1 MGAGLPLT
9 RDPIGQYRCVNRS
22 GRADIAW
29 PDRLRARPP
38 FMTNAPMTEIDE
50 EAVRRA
56 VEKDD
61 PTSAITRLSAGN
73 RKIIFAI
80 GVAFALFQLWTAT
93 FNPLSSLVV
102 RSVHVGFL
110 LLMAFLLIGVRDGA
124 KRDRVPFYDWVL
136 GGLAFVLGLY
146 HWVFQQDLILRSGTP
161 TDLDLWVGAANTL
174 LVAEAA
180 RRIMGWGLPV
190 MCLIFVPYAM
200 FGQYMPN
207 ILAHRGYD
215 LDQVIEQL
223 QFSTEGIY
231 GTPTFVSSTFIFLFI
246 LFGAF
251 LEKAGVIQ
259 LFNDLSMALVGRR
272 LGGAAKVAVVS
283 SGFMG
288 MVNGSGVAN
297 VLTTGQF
304 TIPMMKRF
312 GYQAKFA
319 GALEATAS
327 MGGQIMPP
335 VMGAAAFIMAETLG
349 ISYLE
354 VCKAAAIPAIL
365 YFVSAYWMAH
375 LEAARADLR
384 GLPASE
390 CPQLW
395 PSLRKGWHLLLPL
408 VALVTL
414 LLSGRTPLFAGVVGI
429 AGTAM
434 LMMGLLLV
442 AQMGPVALRVA
453 FWAGLGLGA
462 VGLTQ
467 AGLRTEQMAM
477 VAIGLLAIPCFM
489 FKSGRDLLQALMSAL
504 ADGARAAVAVGV
516 ACALVGILI
525 GMLTLTGLA
534 SGLAG
539 IIVEL
544 SGGNLLLA
552 LFLTMIACII
562 LGTGLP
568 TTANYII
575 TASIA
580 APALQQLGVPLIVS
594 HMFCFYFGIM
604 ADLTPPVALAA
615 LAASPIAKADH
626 MDIAWL
632 ATRIGIAGYLVPFM
646 AVFDPALMLQTGDI
660 FDTLYVLVKA
670 LLGIAMLGIVT
681 IGHYKTKLKLWEMA
695 WAFTGAALLVLAVA
709 WTDEAGFVLS
719 GLFLARQIMRGRQMA
734 AAAA

>member
-1 MGAGLPLT
+1 MT
-9 RDPIGQYRCVNRS
+9 QT
-22 GRADIAW
+22 
-29 PDRLRARPP
+29 PD
-38 FMTNAPMTEIDE
+38 IDE

-61 PTSAITRLSAGN
+61 PTSAITRLSGGD
-73 RKIIFAI
+73 RKVIFVI

-110 LLMAFLLIGVRDGA
+110 LLMAFLLIGARDGMR
-124 KRDRVPFYDWVL
+124 RDRVPVYDWLL
-136 GGLAFVLGLY
+136 GGGAFLLGLY
-146 HWVFQQDLILRSGTP
+146 HWVFEHDLILRSGTP
-161 TDLDLWVGAANTL
+161 TDLDLWVGAVNTL

-180 RRIMGWGLPV
+180 RRIMGWGLPAL
-190 MCLIFVPYAM
+190 CLIFVPYAM
-200 FGQYMPN
+200 LGPYMPD
-207 ILAHRGYD
+207 ILAHRGYEM
-215 LDQVIEQL
+215 DQVIEQL
-223 QFSTEGIY
+223 HFSTEGIY

-251 LEKAGVIQ
+251 LEKAGVIG

-312 GYQAKFA
+312 GYSAKFA

-349 ISYLE
+349 VSYLE

-375 LEAARADLR
+375 LEAARAGLH
-384 GLPASE
+384 GLPESE
-390 CPQLW
+390 CPKLW
-395 PSLRKGWHLLLPL
+395 PSLRRGWHLLLPL

-429 AGTAM
+429 AGTVV
-434 LMMGLLLV
+434 LMMGLMLV

-453 FWAGLGLGA
+453 FWVGLGLGA
-462 VGLTQ
+462 WGLTQ

-477 VAIGLLAIPCFM
+477 AVIGLLALPCFM
-489 FKSGRDLLQALMSAL
+489 FRSGRGLLTALMAAL
-504 ADGARAAVAVGV
+504 ADGARAAVAVGI

-552 LFLTMIACII
+552 LVLTMVACII

-615 LAASPIAKADH
+615 LAASPIARAGH
-626 MDIAWL
+626 MEIAWL

-646 AVFDPALMLQTGDI
+646 AVFDPALMLQSGDWL
-660 FDTLYVLVKA
+660 DTAYMVVKA
-670 LLGIAMLGIVT
+670 LAGIGLLGIVT
-681 IGHYKTKLKLWEMA
+681 VGHYKTKLAVWEMV
-695 WAFTGAALLVLAVA
+695 WAFAAALLLVLAMPM
-709 WTDEAGFVLS
+709 TDEAGFALAA
-719 GLFLARQIMRGRQMA
+719 LFLGRQLWRGRQVA
-734 AAAA
+734 AAAV

>member
-1 MGAGLPLT
+1 MANAHVA
-9 RDPIGQYRCVNRS
+9 DP
-22 GRADIAW
+22 D
-29 PDRLRARPP
+29 
-38 FMTNAPMTEIDE
+38 IDE
-50 EAVRRA
+50 EAIRRV

-61 PTSAITRLSAGN
+61 PTSAITRLRPGD
-73 RKIIFAI
+73 RRAI
-80 GVAFALFQLWTAT
+80 YAVGVAFALFQLWVVT
-93 FNPLSSLVV
+93 FNPLSTMVV

-110 LLMAFLLIGVRDGA
+110 LLMAFLLIGASDKGHRTQ
-124 KRDRVPFYDWVL
+124 VPLYDWAL
-136 GGLAFVLGLY
+136 GGVAFVIGLY
-146 HWVFQQDLILRSGTP
+146 HWIFETDLIERAGMPS
-161 TDLDLWVGAANTL
+161 DLDMVVGALNTL
-174 LVAEAA
+174 LVVEAA
-180 RRIMGWGLPV
+180 RRLMGWGLPLI
-190 MCLIFVPYAM
+190 CLAFVPYAF
-200 FGQYMPN
+200 FGDLLPN
-207 ILAHRGYD
+207 MIAHRGYGV
-215 LDQVIEQL
+215 DQVIEQL
-223 QFSTEGIY
+223 HFSTEGIY
-231 GTPTFVSSTFIFLFI
+231 GTPIYVSASYIFLFI
-246 LFGAF
+246 LFGSF

-272 LGGAAKVAVVS
+272 QGGAAKVSVVS

-312 GYQAKFA
+312 GYRPVFA
-319 GALEATAS
+319 GAIEATAA

-354 VCKAAAIPAIL
+354 VCKAAAIPAFL
-365 YFVSAYWMAH
+365 YFASAYWMAH
-375 LEAARADLR
+375 LEAGRAKLL

-390 CPQLW
+390 CPQLL
-395 PSLRKGWHLLLPL
+395 PTLRAGWYRLLPL

-414 LLSGRTPLFAGVVGI
+414 LLSGRTPLFAGVIGI
-429 AGTAM
+429 AGTVT
-434 LMMGLLLV
+434 LLVGLLLV
-442 AQMGPVALRVA
+442 ARMGPMAARIA
-453 FWAGLGLGA
+453 FWVGLGLGA
-462 VGLTQ
+462 YGLHEL
-467 AGLRTEQMAM
+467 GLRNEQVAM
-477 VAIGLLAIPCFM
+477 VVVGLLAIPCLT
-489 FKSGRDLLQALMSAL
+489 FKSGRDLLRAMVDAL
-504 ADGARAAVAVGV
+504 ADGSRAAVSVGI

-552 LFLTMIACII
+552 LILTMIACIV

-580 APALQQLGVPLIVS
+580 APALQTLGVPLIVS

-615 LAASPIAKADH
+615 LAASPIAKAGH
-626 MDIAWL
+626 MEIGWM

-646 AVFDPALMLQTGDI
+646 AVFDPSLMLQSGTWM
-660 FDTLYVLVKA
+660 DTAYMLFKA
-670 LLGIAMLGIVT
+670 LVGIGMLGASI
-681 IGHYKTKLKLWEMA
+681 IGYLRTPLVLWERL
-695 WAFTGAALLVLAVA
+695 W
-709 WTDEAGFVLS
+709 
-719 GLFLARQIMRGRQMA
+719 A
-734 AAAA
+734 AAAAMLLVTSYALTDEIGFVLTAMFVARQYWRTRPGAPAIA